1 MKVKLTLIVVL
12 IWGGSSFVS
21 VCNAAQGP
29 YLGVNGGV
37 VSVNDIDLSGAEFRS
52 DEGFDIGIVGGYD
65 FGLFRMEGELSYRKN
80 NVDEIEIDYWGNG
93 SMNGDG
99 DITSTSLLVNGY
111 FDMEN
116 NTGFTPYV
124 GLGLGIANIAFNNV
138 SALGID
144 LIDDDTTK
152 TAAQLALGFSYD
164 VTDKV
169 VIDFSYRYFF
179 TDDIR
184 VKNEFNNEVHGE
196 SYDSHNAVVGLRA
209 FF

>member
-1 MKVKLTLIVVL
+1 MKAKLILLVVL
-12 IWGGSSFVS
+12 IWGGNYFVS

-29 YLGVNGGV
+29 YVGINGSV
-37 VSVNDIDLSGAEFRS
+37 VSVDDINLSGAEFRS
-52 DEGFDIGIVGGYD
+52 DAGFGIGIVGGYD

-80 NVDEIEIDYWGNG
+80 NVDEIEIGYWGNG
-93 SMNGDG
+93 SMDGDG

-116 NTGFTPYV
+116 NTRLTPYV

-152 TAAQLALGFSYD
+152 TAAQLAVGFSYD

-169 VIDFSYRYFF
+169 AIDFSYRYFF

-184 VKNEFNNEVHGE
+184 VKNEFNHEVHGD